1 VEADVS
7 AATDAVTA
15 LADMLKYLGSTAK
28 YTQTK
33 APAKPPMTMKVLIS
47 HPSYKDEALV
57 NAYGIDVTILT
68 FAHGTDFQAVH
79 PEKFDSVVIMGKR
92 YVFDFV
98 HPVVVEDT
106 YVGWTCYSK
115 GKGS

>member
-1 VEADVS
+1 MS
-7 AATDAVTA
+7 AA
-15 LADMLKYLGSTAK
+15 ADSVRSLTEMMKYLGSTAL

-33 APAKPPMTMKVLIS
+33 MPTLPPVSMKVLLS
-47 HPSYKDEALV
+47 HPSYKDEEIV

-68 FAHGTDFQAVH
+68 FEHNPTFQFTP

-98 HPVVVEDT
+98 HPIVVEDT
-106 YVGWTCYSK
+106 FIGWTCYSK
-115 GKGS
+115 GKGA